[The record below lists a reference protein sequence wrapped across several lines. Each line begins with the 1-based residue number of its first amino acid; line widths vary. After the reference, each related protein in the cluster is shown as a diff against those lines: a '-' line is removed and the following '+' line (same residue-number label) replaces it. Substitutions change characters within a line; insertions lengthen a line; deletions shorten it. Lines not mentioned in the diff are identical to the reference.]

1 MVVLLL
7 IVRLSDL
14 HGEDARGIS
23 GGKAAGVTGEHRRAA
38 PRHHRA
44 RVRVLPFVRRHD
56 DRRVVRRSL
65 HPLLHSTHSTSATI
79 VAPVTGKE
87 RNKSITDIYKTYM
100 NSAKYRIFF
109 FFYDRYIHAIGI
121 QEPGRNQIGK
131 KLPRIW
137 TVFHS
142 FLPVFTPS
150 IPVFQM
156 IYFALCH
163 ECVSGFSLPLLG
175 LLLRL

>member
-1 MVVLLL
+1 MVLL

-23 GGKAAGVTGEHRRAA
+23 GGKAAGVAGEHRRAA

-109 FFYDRYIHAIGI
+109 FF
-121 QEPGRNQIGK
+121 
-131 KLPRIW
+131 
-137 TVFHS
+137 
-142 FLPVFTPS
+142 FL
-150 IPVFQM
+150 
-156 IYFALCH
+156 
-163 ECVSGFSLPLLG
+163 
-175 LLLRL
+175 